1 MNVEFLSLA
10 IENADIDVERR
21 IVRGVF
27 ISEEPNNLDEIF
39 DYASSKPHISKWS
52 RHFEAATG
60 GKSRGNVRLMH
71 GKTSRGVELVGTVV
85 EIEFNDKAKTI
96 SGAVHVSDSDTW
108 QKVLDRVLT
117 GFSFGGDSKGQPWR
131 DKIASA
137 RYGRPM
143 KRYTFVPRELTLC
156 DRGRIPGT
164 EFTSIENADIPTGI
178 QGETMADETN
188 PIEAPEVAAPV
199 VDPTPVVAD
208 PAPEVASQVVENGV
222 GMANQFG
229 SIVEALAYLVK
240 CAENEGKA
248 EGENSTIPAE
258 LRDAVK
264 GLIEPVKKY
273 QAAQLDELLPEEEM
287 SPTAFDIEDDDEF
300 SDVMEMA
307 DDDDSTIE
315 NGDFPGHPFR
325 GNQHAG
331 GHGAGKGSAAH
342 KTSGSASMKAHRAS
356 VAAHSGQSGAHHGK
370 AARAHVEAAKAA
382 KGAGRNKVAK
392 YHAAQA
398 AHHRSMK
405 KIQTKEN
412 ADVIEPPEV
421 IAPAVIENADT
432 KPDALAQALA
442 RIEALEAKQVELTTK
457 IENADTAPVRNR
469 PVLPGSVV
477 LRDPVIENADTSLD
491 AEVERLAKMPT
502 DQARHE
508 LIRRALTHSAIQ

>member
-1 MNVEFLSLA
+1 MNVEFFSLA

-39 DYASSKPHISKWS
+39 DYASSKPYVSKWS

-71 GKTSRGVELVGTVV
+71 GKTSKGVELVGTVV

-164 EFTSIENADIPTGI
+164 EFTSIENADISTGV

-188 PIEAPEVAAPV
+188 PIEAPEVVAPV
-199 VDPTPVVAD
+199 VDPTPAVA
-208 PAPEVASQVVENGV
+208 PAPEASSQVVENGV

-240 CAENEGKA
+240 CAEGEEKA
-248 EGENSTIPAE
+248 EGDNSTIPAE

-300 SDVMEMA
+300 SDVMEIA

-315 NGDFPGHPFR
+315 NGDYPGHPFR

-331 GHGAGKGSAAH
+331 GRSGAH
-342 KTSGSASMKAHRAS
+342 KASGGASMKAHRAS

-382 KGAGRNKVAK
+382 KAAGRNKVAK

-405 KIQTKEN
+405 KIQTREN
-412 ADVIEPPEV
+412 ADVIES
-421 IAPAVIENADT
+421 ANT
-432 KPDALAQALA
+432 KPDALAEALA
-442 RIEALEAKQVELTTK
+442 RIEALEAKQTELTTK
-457 IENADTAPVRNR
+457 IENADVAPVRNR
-469 PVLPGSVV
+469 PVFPGSVV

-491 AEVERLAKMPT
+491 AEVERLAKMPP